1 MIQTARNVAIIAVL
15 ALAITV
21 LPGGDAAARTA
32 LNALGICFLAAIA
45 WFGYTIYRQQQLTID
60 TLEDGR
66 KAILFGSVGLICF
79 CIAGYSQFRA
89 WGGGAVVGWIAL
101 VALAVIAIIAV
112 WREATTY
119 S

>member
-1 MIQTARNVAIIAVL
+1 MLQTARNVAIIALL

-32 LNALGICFLAAIA
+32 LNALGIAFLAAMA
-45 WFGYTIYRQQQLTID
+45 WFGYTVYRQQQLTLD
-60 TLEDGR
+60 GLDDGR
-66 KAILFGSVGLICF
+66 KAILFGSVGLICL
-79 CIAGYSQFRA
+79 CIAGYDQFRA

-101 VALAVIAIIAV
+101 IALAVIAIIVV